1 MNKSVRVG
9 VIGTSWYAD
18 LMHLPT
24 LQSHPQAEI
33 AAICGR
39 NSEPAAALANK
50 YAIPTI
56 YSDYREMIEQGNLD
70 AVVVATPDDLH
81 YPMVMAALDAGLHVI
96 CEKPLASSVAQAEA
110 MVAKAEA
117 AIEVES

>member
-1 MNKSVRVG
+1 MTESVRVG

-18 LMHLPT
+18 MMHLPT
-24 LQSHPQAEI
+24 LQSHSQAEI

-39 NSEPAAALANK
+39 NREPAEVLAKK
-50 YAIPTI
+50 YAIPAI

-96 CEKPLASSVAQAEA
+96 CEKPLASTVA
-110 MVAKAEA
+110 
-117 AIEVES
+117 